1 MKYMDIYTALAADIA
16 NRVFSKGKRLPG
28 EPELCRRFG
37 TARNTVRQALDLLHR
52 QGLIE
57 RRKGEGTFITQRGER
72 KTGLVGLLMPNFTSA
87 RFFDV
92 LKKELETKARGL
104 GYKIVAETTATGTP
118 REIIDHVR
126 TAARRLAVR
135 RVEGVIF
142 RPHLDPL
149 CTECNLE
156 ILHLFRNTETPVV
169 LVDADVA
176 TPPERS
182 ACDLV
187 AVDNIAAGRRIA
199 AHLLD
204 KRRRRIAFLMSGLSI
219 GSNANWSN
227 RLFGLAGE
235 IAVQGIDDG
244 VQTLRFMPND
254 ADALAA
260 LFRSRKRPDAI
271 VCGNDET
278 ACCLIKTL
286 AAIGKRIPDD
296 VAVVGFDDD
305 SCARSSVPPLTTI
318 RQPAPLIA
326 KTALKTLLARIRY
339 PNNDPRE
346 ILLDAPLIA
355 RASTAVA
362 DISRQLA

>member
-1 MKYMDIYTALAADIA
+1 M
-16 NRVFSKGKRLPG
+16 
-28 EPELCRRFG
+28 
-37 TARNTVRQALDLLHR
+37 
-52 QGLIE
+52 
-57 RRKGEGTFITQRGER
+57 
-72 KTGLVGLLMPNFTSA
+72 
-87 RFFDV
+87 
-92 LKKELETKARGL
+92 
-104 GYKIVAETTATGTP
+104 
-118 REIIDHVR
+118 
-126 TAARRLAVR
+126 
-135 RVEGVIF
+135 IF

-156 ILHLFRNTETPVV
+156 ILHLFQNTETPVV
-169 LVDADVA
+169 LIDSDVA

-204 KRRRRIAFLMSGLSI
+204 SGRRRIAFLMSGLSI

-254 ADALAA
+254 ASALAA

-278 ACCLIKTL
+278 ACCLIETL

-305 SCARSSVPPLTTI
+305 SCARASVPPLTTI
-318 RQPAPLIA
+318 RQPTPLIA

-355 RASTAVA
+355 RASTGHHTP
-362 DISRQLA
+362 S